1 MGILTHKYAVNRSVD
16 CLRGL
21 NGSFPRPRNG
31 HVHDFFIYPLGIIIP
46 KRKEFE
52 TGGATW
58 KKQVIAATSL
68 FESCPGQFFFVHVH
82 TAQFFKP
89 EIQVEN
95 SSRSSCL
102 ASS

>member
-1 MGILTHKYAVNRSVD
+1 MFKPVPEMAMSMTY
-16 CLRGL
+16 
-21 NGSFPRPRNG
+21 
-31 HVHDFFIYPLGIIIP
+31 IYPLGIIVP

-52 TGGATW
+52 TGGATRNTQKHVL
-58 KKQVIAATSL
+58 KKQVIAATSF
-68 FESCPGQFFFVHVH
+68 FESCPGQWFFVHVH